1 MNNSICWS
9 HKKTPYE
16 LIYENK
22 PRENCNLIDELFI
35 KGIYDKE
42 NIPKT
47 IKIIDF
53 EELIQNLDDDFDFD
67 ISKKISLFIYYLNQF

>member
-16 LIYENK
+16 LIYKNK
-22 PRENCNLIDELFI
+22 PYENCNLIDELFI
-35 KGIYDKE
+35 KGIYNEK
-42 NIPKT
+42 NIPET

-67 ISKKISLFIYYLNQF
+67 IGKKISLFI